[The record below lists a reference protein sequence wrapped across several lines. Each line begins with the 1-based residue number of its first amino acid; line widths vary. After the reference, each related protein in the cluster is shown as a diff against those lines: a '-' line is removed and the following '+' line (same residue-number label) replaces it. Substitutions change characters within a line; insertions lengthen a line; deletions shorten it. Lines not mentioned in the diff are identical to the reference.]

1 VAVFVSS
8 IFHIRFTFVGYLEI
22 YKQVLQ
28 IWQNIC
34 MKTLSWLVAGGL
46 SLGWI
51 FVAMVKPAQAGSNA
65 GTNIHIE
72 QSRQFPETRWAN
84 ADHFIRL
91 HVPNQGQALTKI
103 WLQIPENLKFDT
115 SQVEVFNLQ
124 GQKIPVVITS
134 MLTTQALET
143 ERIIQLD
150 FPTPIASGTQFDI
163 RIKNVKKTLVS
174 RPANYLVSAK
184 LLGSNRD
191 VFVGSAYFRSY

>member
-1 VAVFVSS
+1 
-8 IFHIRFTFVGYLEI
+8 
-22 YKQVLQ
+22 
-28 IWQNIC
+28 

-46 SLGWI
+46 SLVWLL
-51 FVAMVKPAQAGSNA
+51 VAMIKPAQAGSDA

-91 HVPNQGQALTKI
+91 HVPNQGQSLTKL

-115 SQVEVFNLQ
+115 SQVEIFDLQ
-124 GQKIPVVITS
+124 GQKIPVVITG
-134 MLTTQALET
+134 LLATQALET

-174 RPANYLVSAK
+174 RPASYLVSVK
-184 LLGSNRD
+184 LLGSNQD
-191 VFVGSAYFRSY
+191 IFVGSAYFRSY